1 MATFRLEREVVNN
14 STSFDLVVVHK
25 GGLRYIIP
33 KSSEATYAKEQYV
46 RIALNNFK
54 VKEIQV
60 DPSQAL
66 TKFDRAVLEELA
78 AKIEELRKNVDFYQD
93 FPTSASFVVHL
104 GGHLADDQGAIHSE
118 MFGFTMY
125 SGRGNIDRAPLNVPE
140 SNLVEALAQV
150 HRANPR
156 NSVSYCAYV
165 VDPKATQQP
174 FYVNIAGRATEVP
187 VTNDPSLPAGLYVG
201 ISIGNQ
207 PLETP
212 FYSFDNLSKDKL
224 EGLGVF
230 RTKAEAMLN
239 GNTERYQ
246 EAEAKVVSLS
256 KVLDSKKKLLEDT
269 TIRLEAASRKVDSLE
284 VQVTHM
290 KQAHL
295 MDLARL
301 KQEFRSAEDKRERV
315 DHSNKEEILRLK
327 DDSKRRE
334 ARDKFAIDQMKQK
347 SKMSFG
353 VELLKGLAA
362 ISGLLFAGIRFFTT

>member
-14 STSFDLVVVHK
+14 STSYDLVVVHK

-33 KSSEATYAKEQYV
+33 KSSEANYIKEQFV
-46 RIALNNFK
+46 RFSFNDVK

-78 AKIEELRKNVDFYQD
+78 VKVEELRNNTEFYQD
-93 FPTSASFVVHL
+93 FPTTAAFVVHL
-104 GGHLADDQGAIHSE
+104 GQHLADDQGAIHSE
-118 MFGFTMY
+118 MFGFTLY
-125 SGRGNIDRAPLNVPE
+125 SGRANIDREPLNAPK
-140 SNLVEALAQV
+140 STLNDAMSQL
-150 HRANPR
+150 HRSNPR
-156 NSVSYCAYV
+156 KSVSYCAYV

-187 VTNDPSLPAGLYVG
+187 VANDSGLPPGLYVG
-201 ISIGNQ
+201 ISVGNQ
-207 PLETP
+207 PMETP
-212 FYSFDNLSKDKL
+212 FYSFEDLSKDKL
-224 EGLGVF
+224 AGLGVF

-246 EAEAKVVSLS
+246 EAEARVGSLS
-256 KVLDSKKKLLEDT
+256 KVLESKNKLLDDT
-269 TIRLEAASRKVDSLE
+269 TIRLETAVRSIEKLE
-284 VQVTHM
+284 TQLTHM
-290 KQAHL
+290 KQNHQ

-301 KQEFRSAEDKRERV
+301 KQEFKSAEDKRERV

-334 ARDKFAIDQMKQK
+334 SRDKFAIDQMKQK

>member
-33 KSSEATYAKEQYV
+33 KSTEATYTKEQYV
-46 RIALNNFK
+46 RVAFNNFK

-60 DPSQAL
+60 DPAQAL
-66 TKFDRAVLEELA
+66 TKFDRAVLEELQN
-78 AKIEELRKNVDFYQD
+78 KVNELRNNVDFYQD
-93 FPTSASFVVHL
+93 FPASATFVVHL
-104 GGHLADDQGAIHSE
+104 GGHLADEQGAIHSE

-125 SGRGNIDRAPLNVPE
+125 SGRGNIDREPLNVPK
-140 SNLVEALAQV
+140 SNLNDALAQL
-150 HRANPR
+150 HRSNPR
-156 NSVSYCAYV
+156 LSVSYCAYV
-165 VDPKATQQP
+165 IDPKATQHP

-187 VTNDPSLPAGLYVG
+187 VAVDTALPPGLYVG

-212 FYSFDNLSKDKL
+212 FYSFGDLSKDKL
-224 EGLGVF
+224 AGLGVF

-246 EAEAKVVSLS
+246 EAEAKVSSLV
-256 KVLDSKKKLLEDT
+256 KTLDSKKKLLDDT
-269 TIRLEAASRKVDSLE
+269 TMRLETAARSIEKLE
-284 VQVTHM
+284 TQLVHL
-290 KQAHL
+290 KQNHQ
-295 MDLARL
+295 MDLAKL
-301 KQEFRSAEDKRERV
+301 KQEFKSAEDKRERV
-315 DHSNKEEILRLK
+315 DHSNKEEIARLK

-334 ARDKFAIDQMKQK
+334 SRDKFAIDQMKQK

>member
-33 KSSEATYAKEQYV
+33 KSSEATYTKEQYV

-54 VKEIQV
+54 VKEIRV